1 MRTKRELDVEK
12 ARKAE
17 EEKRKE
23 VLFHSFIHSFI
34 HAFI

>member
-1 MRTKRELDVEK
+1 MRAKRELDLEK

-23 VLFHSFIHSFI
+23 VHFFIGQYICF
-34 HAFI
+34 